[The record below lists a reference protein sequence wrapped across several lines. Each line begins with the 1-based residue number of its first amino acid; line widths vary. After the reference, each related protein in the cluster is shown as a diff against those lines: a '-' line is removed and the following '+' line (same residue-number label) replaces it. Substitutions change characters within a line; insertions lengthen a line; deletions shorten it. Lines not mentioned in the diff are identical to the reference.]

1 MPNLKEIDTQM
12 ATVISSAWSDNTWAT
27 RQSQWKR
34 YFKFCMDTRLE
45 PLPADVLTVARF
57 LIHLGQSSRFTT
69 VTNYLSAVINL
80 HRYYGYDGD
89 FRSYYIIK
97 MILAGL
103 KRILG
108 GLSTPKDPLTP
119 GQLRRMYMVSEC
131 TAKEELCWLS
141 LIFSF
146 RTLLRKS
153 NFLPDSNK
161 TDTDDHVIRRRDIEF
176 YPGYMVVNVRSTKT
190 LLKGEKVLQIPI
202 IQVSDYTFDV
212 YSRLLFHLRAVPA
225 HDMSHLFLKE
235 TKSGYEPLLYREVLS
250 YIKKLVKGIGLDPN
264 NIGLHSMRRSGAS
277 FLHCIGVPLEDIRMA
292 GDWRSMAVLLYLV
305 NPFSKKLELEGKIA
319 SALCEFNY

>member
-1 MPNLKEIDTQM
+1 MPNLEEIDARM
-12 ATVISSAWSDNTWAT
+12 ATVIAAAWADNTWST

-34 YFKFCMDTRLE
+34 YLRFCGDTQLE
-45 PLPADVLTVARF
+45 PLPADVLTIARF
-57 LIHLGQSSRFTT
+57 LIHLGQSSQFST

-80 HRYYGYDGD
+80 HRYYGYDID

-97 MILAGL
+97 LILSGL

-119 GQLRRMYMVSEC
+119 GQLRKMYVLSDC
-131 TAKEELCWLS
+131 TPKDELCWLS

-153 NFLPDSNK
+153 NFLPDGTKN
-161 TDTDDHVIRRRDIEF
+161 DDHVIRRRDIEF
-176 YPGYMVVNVRSTKT
+176 YPGYLLVNVRSTKT
-190 LLKGEKVLQIPI
+190 LAKGEKILQIPLF
-202 IQVSDYTFDV
+202 QVSDYTFDV
-212 YSRLLFHLRAVPA
+212 YSRLLYYLRSVPA
-225 HDMSHLFLKE
+225 DDMSYLFLKE
-235 TKSGYEPLLYREVLS
+235 TSRGYVPLMYKEVLV

-277 FLHCIGVPLEDIRMA
+277 FLHHIGVPLEDIRMA

-305 NPFSKKLELEGKIA
+305 NPFDKKLQLENKIA
-319 SALCEFNY
+319 SALSNFNY